1 MSHPGTADY
10 PSPAMACAR
19 LTGLL
24 LLAAVALAACGSAA
38 NRKTRDPSLN
48 LPSDNGIR
56 ASVQQASDPAKGQF
70 PSPGGKTLQQL
81 SQKMSGGPTLAMA
94 SSQFDTGHNRIAFGV
109 IGRDGRPVYGPT
121 ALYVAVNPG
130 APAKGPYV
138 APADVL
144 LTDARY
150 RSKQAATAAD
160 PFVAV
165 YGALGVPFAKS
176 GRYAVLA
183 ATRGRNGKLTGSGT
197 TITVA
202 PVAQDPIPRVGQ
214 KAPKV
219 HTDTLAGAG
228 GDVRKIDTRDPPD
241 DMHKVDFADVVGK
254 KPVALLFATP
264 QLCQSRVCGPVTDI
278 AYQME
283 AKYGSQMDFI
293 HQEVYVDNNPAK
305 GLRKP
310 LQEFGLRTEPW
321 LFVVNKQGRITA
333 RLEGSIGVR
342 QFEAA
347 VKSGL

>member
-1 MSHPGTADY
+1 MK
-10 PSPAMACAR
+10 R
-19 LTGLL
+19 LSGL
-24 LLAAVALAACGSAA
+24 LLAALAVAACGGSSGGSG
-38 NRKTRDPSLN
+38 RDPVQN
-48 LPSDNGIR
+48 VPSDNGIR
-56 ASVQQASDPAKGQF
+56 AAVQGASSPAKSDF
-70 PSPGGKTLQQL
+70 PAAKGKSLQELSQQL
-81 SQKMSGGPTLAMA
+81 TAGPQVAMA
-94 SSQFDTGHNRIAFGV
+94 SSQFDTGPNRIAFGV
-109 IGRDGRPVYGPT
+109 IGQDGRPVYGPT
-121 ALYVAVNPG
+121 ALYVAPRPG
-130 APAKGPYV
+130 APAEGPYV

-165 YGALGVPFAKS
+165 YGARGVPFAKS

-183 ATRGRNGKLTGSGT
+183 ATKQPNGKLAGSGT

-202 PVAQDPIPRVGQ
+202 PASQDPIPRVGQ

-219 HTDTLAGAG
+219 HTDTLASAG

-293 HQEVYVDNNPAK
+293 HQEVYVDNTPAK

-310 LQEFGLRTEPW
+310 LQQFGLRTEPW

-342 QFEAA
+342 QFEQA